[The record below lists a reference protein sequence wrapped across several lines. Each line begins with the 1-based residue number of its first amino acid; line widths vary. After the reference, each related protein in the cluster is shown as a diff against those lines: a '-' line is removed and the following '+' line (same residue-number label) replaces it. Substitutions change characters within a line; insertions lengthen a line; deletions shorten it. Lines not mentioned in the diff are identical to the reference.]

1 MVVQIGVLVKLPT
14 GKFSS
19 DSFACTWG
27 PSYWIA
33 TCSHYMRVCTQSFC
47 ILLRHIWSLSL
58 GELIFFFN
66 VEDGGI
72 DLGHRGCGVG
82 VGRSGERGNYD
93 QEIIHEKNK
102 RFFLGK

>member
-1 MVVQIGVLVKLPT
+1 MQPLYEGLYPIFLYLVT
-14 GKFSS
+14 
-19 DSFACTWG
+19 
-27 PSYWIA
+27 SYL
-33 TCSHYMRVCTQSFC
+33 V
-47 ILLRHIWSLSL
+47 LSL
-58 GELIFFFN
+58 GGLIFFY

-102 RFFLGK
+102 RVFF